1 MNLKIEEIFKERKG
15 NIIGNFKESSVMI
28 LIKEMMGEYYLC
40 FEVRALN
47 LKHQPGDVCL
57 PGGKIE
63 IGESAKQA
71 SIRETKEELNL
82 KDEDFDLIGDMD
94 YFISPYNSIMYGF
107 VSKLI
112 NEQEIPNASEV
123 DHLFWV
129 PLKFFMEKE
138 PLVFHIEMNPNM
150 KSNFPYHLIRGG
162 ENYKFHKGR
171 LEQLFYEYAEHVI
184 WGFTALMVKRF
195 VDIIKKST
203 LLF

>member
-1 MNLKIEEIFKERKG
+1 MNLKIEDLFRGRKG
-15 NIIGNFKESSVMI
+15 NIIGDFKESSVMI
-28 LIKEMMGEYYLC
+28 LLKEMNEEYYIC

-47 LKHQPGDVCL
+47 LKNQPGDVCL
-57 PGGKIE
+57 PGGRIE
-63 IGESAKQA
+63 PGESPRDA

-82 KDEDFDLIGDMD
+82 KNEDLEMIGEMD

-171 LEQLFYEYAEHVI
+171 LEQLFYEYEEHVI